1 MPIAT
6 HPHITCVIGTT
17 HICHR
22 DTHTHTHTHNH
33 SSFVAP
39 LPAPVCTSCQP
50 LEKQGPVL
58 LPVEHGEED
67 SDATPNQEKGA
78 GNEHE
83 GVGVGVY
90 QEGVDD
96 V

>member
-1 MPIAT
+1 M
-6 HPHITCVIGTT
+6 
-17 HICHR
+17 
-22 DTHTHTHTHNH
+22 
-33 SSFVAP
+33 
-39 LPAPVCTSCQP
+39 CTSCQP